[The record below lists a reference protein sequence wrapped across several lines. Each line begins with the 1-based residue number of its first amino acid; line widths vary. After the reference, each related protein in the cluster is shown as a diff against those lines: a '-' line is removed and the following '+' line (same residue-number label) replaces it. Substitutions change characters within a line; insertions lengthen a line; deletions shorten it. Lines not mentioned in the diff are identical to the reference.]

1 MTSRPQGGKTKRRI
15 TAGLREETQP
25 VTYLPPALLPPEA
38 LPAELAAVRATAAAA
53 ALRPPMSTG
62 LNTEVFR
69 LAAPRG
75 LELKLAAAACTA
87 ALRPRGKA
95 EAPMDVEAEAVED
108 TGEPLS
114 MPTDRPPS
122 SKMHKMLTE
131 AHLVSIH
138 LGKLQASEK
147 QPSGCDF
154 RTRAIFA
161 LLEHTFGLWETSL

>member
-1 MTSRPQGGKTKRRI
+1 M
-15 TAGLREETQP
+15 
-25 VTYLPPALLPPEA
+25 TYLPPALLPPEA

-87 ALRPRGKA
+87 ALRPSGKA

-131 AHLVSIH
+131 EKIDLIVVLTESGYHCKHVLEIAKYSKSIIV
-138 LGKLQASEK
+138 EK
-147 QPSGCDF
+147 PISLTIEDGLKMRNECEKF
-154 RTRAIFA
+154 NSRLFP
-161 LLEHTFGLWETSL
+161 LLFKS